1 MGLVLILE
9 TNLSIAMTSYTEW
22 WDGLS
27 LPLKIYWG
35 LAIPFTLF
43 FLLQLV
49 LSLFGGEH
57 APDDVPDVEVEHDAG
72 FGSQFFTIKNFVAFF
87 TIFSWTGIVCTTS
100 GYSVLATLMI
110 SLGAGLAMM
119 TLMAFIFY
127 SLSKASHDGTMKI
140 AKALGGVGQV
150 YLPIM
155 KRRSAMGQVQIKVDG
170 ALRTLDALTD
180 DDDDIPTG
188 KMVTVKQIINNTIL
202 LVTAK

>member
-1 MGLVLILE
+1 
-9 TNLSIAMTSYTEW
+9 MTSYTEW

-49 LSLFGGEH
+49 LSFFGGDDV
-57 APDDVPDVEVEHDAG
+57 PDDVPDHEVAHDTG
-72 FGSQFFTIKNFVAFF
+72 FGSQFFTLKNFVAFF
-87 TIFSWTGIVCTTS
+87 TIFAWVGIACTNSGFSEITS
-100 GYSVLATLMI
+100 ALIALASGI
-110 SLGAGLAMM
+110 AMM

-127 SLSKASHDGTMKI
+127 SLSKAGVDGTMKI
-140 AKALGGVGQV
+140 ANALGGVGQV

-155 KRRSAMGQVQIKVDG
+155 KLRNGVGQVQIKVQG
-170 ALRTLDALTD
+170 SLRTLDALTD
-180 DDDDIPTG
+180 DEDDIPTG
-188 KMVTVKQIINNTIL
+188 KMVTVKSIVNNAIL